1 MHAFDGRALC
11 YHVRMKSVAIVLAAW
26 ALAGCS
32 AFVPKLQSP
41 QLSIVNVELLSSN
54 LWEQRLR
61 VRIRVE
67 NPNDRVLPVAALSYS
82 IEVAGQELGHGAAN
96 DSFVVPALGE
106 SEFATD
112 VSANMAGALLAILGR
127 GHGGASDPIDYR
139 IVGKITLGGGFV
151 RSIPFEHQ
159 GTFKLQ

>member
-1 MHAFDGRALC
+1 L
-11 YHVRMKSVAIVLAAW
+11 LAAW

-32 AFVPKLQSP
+32 AFAPKLQSP
-41 QLSIVNVELLSSN
+41 HLSIVNVEILSSTF
-54 LWEQRLR
+54 WEQRLR
-61 VRIRVE
+61 VHIRVE
-67 NPNDRVLPVAALSYS
+67 NPNGRSLPVSALSYS
-82 IEVAGQELGHGAAN
+82 IEVAGQELAHGAAN

-112 VSANMAGALLAILGR
+112 VSANMASALVALVGR
-127 GHGGASDPIDYR
+127 GRDGANNSIDYR
-139 IVGKITLGGGFV
+139 ILGKVTLADGFV